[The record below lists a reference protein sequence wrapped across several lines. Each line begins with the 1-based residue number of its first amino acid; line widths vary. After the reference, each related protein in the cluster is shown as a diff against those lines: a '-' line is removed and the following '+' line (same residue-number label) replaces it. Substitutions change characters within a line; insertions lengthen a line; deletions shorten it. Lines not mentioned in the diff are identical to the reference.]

1 MRILITGGTG
11 LIGRALAKDL
21 ADRGHDVIVLSRN
34 PEKAA
39 GLPDKVRLG
48 NWDARTAG
56 GWGSLVDGAG
66 AIVNL
71 AGENIAAGRWTIR
84 RKRRIRMSRLNAGKA
99 VVQAVE
105 AAAHKPN
112 LVIQASGVGFYGD
125 RADQEVTEETPS
137 GNDFLAQVA
146 VEWERSTS
154 SLDELGIRWVSIRTG
169 VVLSSKGGAL
179 ERMILPIGP
188 FYASRFGSGR
198 QWLPWIHIADEV
210 GAIRFLIENETAQR
224 PFNLC
229 APNPATNAMFCR
241 LLAEELGR
249 LVPIPIPAL
258 LLRIFLGEMATALL
272 YGQKAIPQR
281 ILQMG
286 FSFRFPHAGAALQ
299 DLVQHK

>member
-1 MRILITGGTG
+1 MRILIAGGTG
-11 LIGRALAKDL
+11 LIGQALSKDL
-21 ADRGHDVIVLSRN
+21 ANRGHDVIVLSRN
-34 PEKAA
+34 PEKAI
-39 GLPDKVRLG
+39 GLPDKVRLK

-84 RKRRIRMSRLNAGKA
+84 RKRRIRKSRLNAGKA
-99 VVQAVE
+99 VIQAVE
-105 AAAHKPN
+105 AAAHKPS
-112 LVIQASGVGFYGD
+112 LVIQASGIGFYGD
-125 RADQEVTEETPS
+125 RADHEVTEETPS

-179 ERMILPIGP
+179 ERMILPIRP
-188 FYASRFGSGR
+188 FYASRLGGGH
-198 QWLPWIHIADEV
+198 QWFPWIHIADEV
-210 GAIRFLIENETAQR
+210 AAIRFLIENETAQG

-229 APNPATNAMFCR
+229 APNPVTNAMFCR
-241 LLAEELGR
+241 LLGEELGR
-249 LVPIPIPAL
+249 LVPIPVPSL
-258 LLRIFLGEMATALL
+258 LLRMILGQMATALL

-281 ILQMG
+281 LMQMG
-286 FSFRFPHAGAALQ
+286 FIFRFPHVGTALQ
-299 DLVQHK
+299 DLTQHK